1 MRIPPWQGISMGL
14 FGKLLGTAIDV
25 VTTPIAVVKDA
36 IPGAGGY
43 IDGNRSHTGRK
54 VGEVVD
60 DLKEV
65 REEIEEL

>member
-1 MRIPPWQGISMGL
+1 MGL

-25 VTTPIAVVKDA
+25 ATSPIAVVKDV

-43 IDGNRSHTGRK
+43 VDGNRSHTGRK
-54 VGEVVD
+54 VEQVSD

-65 REEIEEL
+65 REEVDDL